1 MPKTLAER
9 FKDWLKRQPDNPEA
23 AELANFLDDDND
35 SEDAKL
41 RKTEKEP
48 TTVDFTQSPEWKAL
62 QKKIA
67 DQEAQ
72 IASFTKSGT
81 VITAQQAL
89 AKLKGKIVPAQ
100 KPALLALFTQAAQ
113 DDADAAI
120 VTFSVEGQEKPF
132 EGSRVDALFAVFANL
147 GDIKLTEEL
156 LDDKEHAAFGAGDG
170 KNKATGPKTDPYTTA
185 ANYHAQQMGVAA
197 PTGGK

>member
-35 SEDAKL
+35 GEDSNL
-41 RKTEKEP
+41 RKTEKET

-81 VITAQQAL
+81 VIAAQQAL
-89 AKLKGKIVPAQ
+89 SKLKGKIVPAQ

-132 EGSRVDALFAVFANL
+132 EGSRVDALLAVFSNL

-156 LDDKEHAAFGAGDG
+156 LSEEHATFRARDAEQKSKGVDPYAMAQDY
-170 KNKATGPKTDPYTTA
+170 KNKLE
-185 ANYHAQQMGVAA
+185 
-197 PTGGK
+197 GK